1 MLFYISNDSGNF
13 WNSRNKLEMISLR
26 KKMVKWLRKFLKSAK
41 WTYCITHGAFG
52 VRYLVNGL
60 LNALKFAS
68 RFPIGSFGRWM
79 QSHLEFA
86 FSKDFV
92 RVYRYD
98 PYSMTPMRPQKKIVI
113 VNFYLCLELYCGAYW
128 NFPLVHLPIYHIL
141 VQLHGQSNNW
151 YTIYHISIKYISF
164 CFLLLSTTKYSVCHG
179 ISMLY
184 ALRLNNDD
192 NLRKYVITI
201 DSNNKFMYLIHLFY
215 DSRNASIRLN
225 LCNREILW

>member
-1 MLFYISNDSGNF
+1 MNLLYHT
-13 WNSRNKLEMISLR
+13 W
-26 KKMVKWLRKFLKSAK
+26 
-41 WTYCITHGAFG
+41 CIRR

-68 RFPIGSFGRWM
+68 RFPIGSFGLWM

-128 NFPLVHLPIYHIL
+128 SFPLVRLPIYGISHIL
-141 VQLHGQSNNW
+141 VQLHRQSNNW
-151 YTIYHISIKYISF
+151 YTIYHISTKISF
-164 CFLLLSTTKYSVCHG
+164 CFLLLTSTTKYSICRE

-184 ALRLNNDD
+184 ALCMF
-192 NLRKYVITI
+192 K
-201 DSNNKFMYLIHLFY
+201 
-215 DSRNASIRLN
+215 
-225 LCNREILW
+225 